1 MPDQAQETQAIL
13 EIRKTRE
20 TASRLANG
28 EYPKDADHIRVLAG
42 LIQQL
47 AQQTERLVHIG
58 VPADSRET
66 TAAAQV
72 RNKEAE
78 ATIEE
83 DQSPTE
89 GPADPINTEPRT
101 DS

>member
-13 EIRKTRE
+13 EIRKTKE

-47 AQQTERLVHIG
+47 AQQTERLVDIG

-72 RNKEAE
+72 GNKEAE